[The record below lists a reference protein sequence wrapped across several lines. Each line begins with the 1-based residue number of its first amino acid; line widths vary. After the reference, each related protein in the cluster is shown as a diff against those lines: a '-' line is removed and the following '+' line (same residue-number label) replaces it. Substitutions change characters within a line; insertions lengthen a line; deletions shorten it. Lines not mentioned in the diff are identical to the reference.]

1 MQRQSSSSDSTA
13 HSIMSL
19 FSSFPFSCCPREGP
33 AEIFQ
38 LCGGGRGALVQ
49 WQALLQGW
57 RLWRGCLTGGIPAPE
72 GLVFVWVVVT
82 AVVFCFVFRSAV
94 YCYNTTRQ
102 HGSCLKK
109 KNKLFFPLL
118 LRSKRQSKSSKVE
131 VKRGVQ
137 RYEPPGLRYMGK
149 PLSPPSLLSHH
160 PSELCSIQVSWLQ
173 IWLVSRETMPL
184 FWCWQTSASLII

>member
-38 LCGGGRGALVQ
+38 LCGVAGEHWSSDRRCCST
-49 WQALLQGW
+49 GW
-57 RLWRGCLTGGIPAPE
+57 RLRRGCLTGGIPAPE

-82 AVVFCFVFRSAV
+82 AVVFSFVFRSAV

-109 KNKLFFPLL
+109 KKVFFPLL

-160 PSELCSIQVSWLQ
+160 PSELCSIQVSWPQ

-184 FWCWQTSASLII
+184 F